1 MSDSI
6 LIFPESEDDQAGDH
20 GGPSAEAQQAQRLGL
35 LEAIIF
41 AAEAPPTLERL
52 AAALDLPE
60 ETVSADLELLQSS
73 CQAKSRGIEVRRLA
87 GSYRL
92 LTKQEHR
99 DAVSAFL
106 RSERPRVKLSQA
118 SLETLAIVA
127 YRQPVTVPEIAS
139 IRSVASAGGPIHT
152 LLRHK
157 LVATAGRKKVIGRPM
172 QYKTTEEFLVRFGL
186 DSLAELP
193 TAKELASLGAE
204 AEADA

>member
-1 MSDSI
+1 MAGELDS
-6 LIFPESEDDQAGDH
+6 PDSEGRQ
-20 GGPSAEAQQAQRLGL
+20 SQRLGL

-73 CQAKSRGIEVRRLA
+73 CRSEARGIEVRRLA
-87 GSYRL
+87 GSYRF
-92 LTKQEHR
+92 LTKPEHR

-106 RSERPRVKLSQA
+106 MSERPRVKLSRA
-118 SLETLAIVA
+118 SLETLAIIA
-127 YRQPVTVPEIAS
+127 YRQPVTGPEIAA
-139 IRSVASAGGPIHT
+139 IRNVASAGGPIHT

-157 LVATAGRKKVIGRPM
+157 LVTTAGRKKVIGRPM
-172 QYKTTEEFLVRFGL
+172 QYKTTEQFLVRFGL

-193 TAKELASLGAE
+193 TSKELASLGSE